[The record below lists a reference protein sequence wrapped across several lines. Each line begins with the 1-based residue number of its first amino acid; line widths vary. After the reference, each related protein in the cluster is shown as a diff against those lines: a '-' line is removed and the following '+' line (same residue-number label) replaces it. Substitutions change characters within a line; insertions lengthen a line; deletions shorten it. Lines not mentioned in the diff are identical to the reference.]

1 MPWHECARWCADGGK
16 TGLLL
21 RHCEHDRDRVRLQ
34 LMLRSYRPS
43 GCWIDGLARRRHR
56 AHHDRQPLPSR
67 VEESGPAIG
76 CRPPRLGAECVDQG
90 RYYLARKA
98 RIQSPVDEARAR
110 KVSAVGVVEC
120 IEDHL
125 DAMTYT
131 SDHRLCKTECIRR
144 IVLKALCRN
153 SIRSISHRG
162 TALRRSLWQKL
173 QARPRPATARC
184 CGGC

>member
-1 MPWHECARWCADGGK
+1 
-16 TGLLL
+16 
-21 RHCEHDRDRVRLQ
+21 
-34 LMLRSYRPS
+34 MLRSYRPS

-67 VEESGPAIG
+67 VEESGLAIG

-110 KVSAVGVVEC
+110 KVTAVGVVEC

-131 SDHRLCKTECIRR
+131 SDHRLCKTERIRR
-144 IVLKALCRN
+144 IVLKALCRTRFGRFHIEERPCAGLFGK
-153 SIRSISHRG
+153 SCKPGPGPPRREIQPARRL
-162 TALRRSLWQKL
+162 LRD
-173 QARPRPATARC
+173 
-184 CGGC
+184 